1 MQLVQIVT
9 VFSCIVLQLQSV
21 AGLPPFFGS
30 SIFGGRVE
38 KPLMALSLESS
49 ETAAAPASD
58 QLDDDDYDYDDVD
71 GDEDRRE
78 GFFPLTSYQL
88 RQLTSSRRFYDMVLG
103 VLGVMETEARHQ
115 VQRAR
120 ERKQEIVRS
129 ANGGDDR
136 PTSEEQPA

>member
-9 VFSCIVLQLQSV
+9 VFSCIVIQLQSV
-21 AGLPPFFGS
+21 AGLKYRAEPNVVPIVPASAFGN
-30 SIFGGRVE
+30 E
-38 KPLMALSLESS
+38 L
-49 ETAAAPASD
+49 ETARSAPKSPLLEIVLRI
-58 QLDDDDYDYDDVD
+58 LDSIQIVPKK
-71 GDEDRRE
+71 R
-78 GFFPLTSYQL
+78 YQL

-120 ERKQEIVRS
+120 DRKQEIVRS

>member
-1 MQLVQIVT
+1 M
-9 VFSCIVLQLQSV
+9 
-21 AGLPPFFGS
+21 
-30 SIFGGRVE
+30 E

-58 QLDDDDYDYDDVD
+58 QLDDDDYDYADVD
-71 GDEDRRE
+71 DGDDDRRE
-78 GFFPLTSYQL
+78 GLFPLTSYQL

-120 ERKQEIVRS
+120 DRKQEIVRS